1 MNKTKKLNSNLNSNT
16 YTLKKNKTQKT
27 FRTKNKLMG
36 LEAEIKWL
44 DLLRKKY
51 SNLIDN
57 NKNNIYSLKDATSF
71 DDGKIIDHELKCRS
85 CNHNSFQGLMI
96 GNNKYV
102 HSLSQLKLGI
112 PTFYYFWCKNGLFLF
127 KFEDELKQ
135 KNCFIFGTNGNIQG
149 GELATDVVDI
159 KAEYLM
165 PYEA

>member
-16 YTLKKNKTQKT
+16 YTLKKNKTQKA

-44 DLLRKKY
+44 ELLNQKY

-57 NKNNIYSLKDATSF
+57 NKNNIYSLKETSF

-127 KFEDELKQ
+127 KFENLEKQ
-135 KNCFIFGTNGNIQG
+135 KNCFIFGTNGNLQG
-149 GELATDVVDI
+149 GELPTDIVDI

-165 PYEA
+165 PYEE